1 MKKWMVIVFSAF
13 LVLSG
18 CGTNESAVS
27 DTQVTTPTNLVM
39 KTYDITGIT

>member
-1 MKKWMVIVFSAF
+1 MKKWMVIVFLAF

-18 CGTNESAVS
+18 CGTNENTISDSQVS
-27 DTQVTTPTNLVM
+27 TPSNVVT